1 MNDNYIKE
9 TAKTIMA
16 QLGCNAG
23 LGFARVT
30 GSRNFTCGQ
39 DEKGRP
45 YLRFSLCR
53 DLKNYLP
60 DAKVVPNRCTVYYNA
75 GADDYD
81 MVFERYTA
89 ARCVFNRKTVEVK
102 TYPSKLVVTSKHEG
116 IYCDQLQELF
126 EKDTGLLLDF
136 CRVRFSA

>member
-1 MNDNYIKE
+1 MNNDYIKE

-23 LGFARVT
+23 MGFARVT

-53 DLKNYLP
+53 NLKKYLP

-81 MVFERYTA
+81 MVFDRFTEYRS
-89 ARCVFNRKTVEVK
+89 VFNRKTLEVK
-102 TYPSKLVVTSKHEG
+102 TYPRKVVVTSKHEH
-116 IYCDQLQELF
+116 IYCDMLQDLF
-126 EKDTGLLLDF
+126 EKDTNLLLSF

>member
-23 LGFARVT
+23 MGFARVT

-60 DAKVVPNRCTVYYNA
+60 DAKVVPNRCTVFYDA
-75 GADDYD
+75 CSDDYD

-89 ARCVFNRKTVEVK
+89 ARRVFDRKKVEWRN
-102 TYPSKLVVTSKHEG
+102 YPSKLVVTNKHEG
-116 IYCDQLQELF
+116 IYCSDLQPTF
-126 EKDTGLLLDF
+126 EEHTGLILDF
-136 CRVRFSA
+136 CRVRWTT